1 VTRKGSS
8 GTDPFD
14 DPEIARLLREYEA
27 DLAAG
32 RVPDRAALLARRA
45 DVADALAACLDG
57 LELVHAAAPALR
69 GDAEAPAPHPDLLG
83 DFRIVREIAR
93 GGMGVVYEAEQ
104 VKLGRRVAVK
114 VLPASAATDAQ
125 QLLRFRNEAEAAAQL
140 HHSHIVPVYAVG
152 CEQGLHY
159 FAMQLIEG
167 LTLAG
172 VIDELRALAAGS
184 RGRRAGTPAATQAL
198 DAIARQRVC
207 ASAEYCRAVARLG
220 AQAAEALEYAHS
232 RGVVHRDV
240 KPANL
245 LIDRRGDVWI
255 SDFGLASSQRP
266 AARLT
271 ITGDLL
277 GTVRYMSP
285 ELTLARRA
293 PVDHRTDVFSLGV
306 SMYEALTLERAFR
319 GEDPGGVI
327 RAIRVEEPPP
337 SPERNPAVP
346 SDLDWIVRKAMAK
359 NPGARYSTAQAMADD
374 LLRHLRGQPVLGRP
388 PDGASVSWTV

>member
-1 VTRKGSS
+1 
-8 GTDPFD
+8 
-14 DPEIARLLREYEA
+14 
-27 DLAAG
+27 
-32 RVPDRAALLARRA
+32 
-45 DVADALAACLDG
+45 
-57 LELVHAAAPALR
+57 
-69 GDAEAPAPHPDLLG
+69 
-83 DFRIVREIAR
+83 
-93 GGMGVVYEAEQ
+93 
-104 VKLGRRVAVK
+104 
-114 VLPASAATDAQ
+114 
-125 QLLRFRNEAEAAAQL
+125 
-140 HHSHIVPVYAVG
+140 
-152 CEQGLHY
+152 
-159 FAMQLIEG
+159 
-167 LTLAG
+167 
-172 VIDELRALAAGS
+172 
-184 RGRRAGTPAATQAL
+184 
-198 DAIARQRVC
+198 
-207 ASAEYCRAVARLG
+207 
-220 AQAAEALEYAHS
+220 
-232 RGVVHRDV
+232 VHRDV